1 MNLKGLLKI
10 NYLQSFLLVFLLIFT
25 SILTTSSTYVFKFLI
40 NSLSERDF
48 KDFLAYLLVTVL
60 LAVITGIGK
69 GWTNYSFEKIKQAY
83 LHQIR
88 ARLVKSYY
96 YQNCHDISKMQ
107 NELSNNLKTLSDN
120 FAQANYEIAV
130 NSISFFLSL
139 GVLLTLHWGL
149 ILITFFCFS
158 LIMLAPKLL
167 ENYLARASKKVADKN
182 QLLLKNAHNWL
193 GGIEEIRRYHK
204 KHKLTNEL
212 GQVAGKFEKAQLN
225 EQKAMQ
231 FADFFNSGLNIGA
244 QTLLAASAA
253 ILFFAHQLD
262 LGSTMVASYFAFN
275 IFASLGTLINQYM
288 KLKSSR
294 DLKQEILLSQKF
306 KPILDNENEAVGG
319 VKGQNLLFKYQ
330 NGEEIRYPDFEIKPG
345 DKVLVTGESGVG
357 KSTLFKLIIGEL
369 KPVAGQINFF
379 KQNGQE
385 IKNRNLDMLYLAQD
399 AKLFPVSILDN
410 ITMFKNL
417 AIDKVQKACKL
428 VDFDRDLAVL
438 PQGLS
443 TIVNLANENLS
454 GGQMQKIVLAR
465 ASLHDTKFLLL
476 DEATSAIDSKT
487 SFDIFKNLLQRE
499 ITIVVI
505 AHNLPAETKK
515 LFTHQIHLE
524 KG

>member
-1 MNLKGLLKI
+1 MG
-10 NYLQSFLLVFLLIFT
+10 
-25 SILTTSSTYVFKFLI
+25 
-40 NSLSERDF
+40 SEMCIRD
-48 KDFLAYLLVTVL
+48 
-60 LAVITGIGK
+60 
-69 GWTNYSFEKIKQAY
+69 
-83 LHQIR
+83 R
-88 ARLVKSYY
+88 
-96 YQNCHDISKMQ
+96 
-107 NELSNNLKTLSDN
+107 
-120 FAQANYEIAV
+120 
-130 NSISFFLSL
+130 
-139 GVLLTLHWGL
+139 
-149 ILITFFCFS
+149 
-158 LIMLAPKLL
+158 
-167 ENYLARASKKVADKN
+167 
-182 QLLLKNAHNWL
+182 
-193 GGIEEIRRYHK
+193 
-204 KHKLTNEL
+204 
-212 GQVAGKFEKAQLN
+212 
-225 EQKAMQ
+225 
-231 FADFFNSGLNIGA
+231 
-244 QTLLAASAA
+244 
-253 ILFFAHQLD
+253 
-262 LGSTMVASYFAFN
+262 
-275 IFASLGTLINQYM
+275 YM

-294 DLKQEILLSQKF
+294 DLNQEILLSQKF

-454 GGQMQKIVLAR
+454 GGQMQKIVLAL